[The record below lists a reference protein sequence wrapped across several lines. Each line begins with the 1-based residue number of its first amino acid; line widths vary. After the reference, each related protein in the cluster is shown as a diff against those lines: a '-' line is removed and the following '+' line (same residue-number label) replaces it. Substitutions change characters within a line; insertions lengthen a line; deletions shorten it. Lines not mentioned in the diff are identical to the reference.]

1 MTVHYNR
8 TVVRSKR
15 RELRQKATPAEIRL
29 WKFLRNGSLLGVKFR
44 RQYSVDSYII
54 DFYSPVNKLAIELD
68 GNIHLSKEVKENDE
82 IRQQYLERFGI
93 TFLRITNEMVLNDV
107 NEVLRLIEKELKRLK
122 ELK

>member
-1 MTVHYNR
+1 MTIHYNR
-8 TVVRSKR
+8 TAVRPKR
-15 RELRQKATPAEIRL
+15 RELRQKATSAEIRL

-93 TFLRITNEMVLNDV
+93 TFLRINNAMVLNDI
-107 NEVLRLIEKELKRLK
+107 NEVLRLIEKELKRIK
-122 ELK
+122 EEK

>member
-1 MTVHYNR
+1 MTIHYNR
-8 TVVRSKR
+8 TAIRPKR
-15 RELRQKATPAEIRL
+15 RELRQKATLAEIRL

-68 GNIHLSKEVKENDE
+68 GNIHLAKEVKGNDE

-93 TFLRITNEMVLNDV
+93 TFLRIKNEMVFNDI
-107 NEVLRLIEKELKRLK
+107 NEVLRLIEKELKNKRNS
-122 ELK
+122 